1 MNELEKIC
9 RPVLMCV
16 CNYWQYT
23 HTGNAPDKE
32 AFQRQINLLLTEA
45 KDNASK
51 SPALEREFARME
63 RPLIFFVDYMVKEG
77 GFPFA
82 GEWREMARK
91 YNELSGDEKFFDLL
105 SDALDDPDASDSLEV
120 FYTMIGLG
128 FDGIYRDDPAYI
140 ERRMKVCASRFSQ
153 AKFDVSGE
161 ALTPIDPEIR
171 GKSVEKK
178 VSFFKSV
185 RFVMLFC
192 FLFMA
197 VAFGI
202 NLSVFLDATKDY
214 RHALA
219 SAVEN
224 AVPKNIRTN
233 KKIKQPE
240 QNGQSEQSEKNYF
253 STKAEE

>member
-1 MNELEKIC
+1 MSELERIC
-9 RPVLMCV
+9 RPLLMCV

-23 HTGNAPDKE
+23 RAGNTPDKE
-32 AFQRQINLLLTEA
+32 AFQRQISLLLSEA

-63 RPLIFFVDYMVKEG
+63 RPLVFFVDYMVKEG

-82 GEWREMARK
+82 GQWREMARK

-105 SDALDDPDASDSLEV
+105 SDALDDPDASGSLEV

-153 AKFDVSGE
+153 SKVDVSNE
-161 ALTPIDPEIR
+161 ALTPINPEQR
-171 GKSVEKK
+171 GISVEKK
-178 VSFFKSV
+178 TSFFKSV
-185 RFVMLFC
+185 RFVMLLC
-192 FLFMA
+192 AVFM
-197 VAFGI
+197 VVTFSI
-202 NLSVFLDATKDY
+202 NLSAFLDATKDY

-224 AVPKNIRTN
+224 SIPKTIRSI
-233 KKIKQPE
+233 KKAE
-240 QNGQSEQSEKNYF
+240 QDALSLSK
-253 STKAEE
+253 KAEE